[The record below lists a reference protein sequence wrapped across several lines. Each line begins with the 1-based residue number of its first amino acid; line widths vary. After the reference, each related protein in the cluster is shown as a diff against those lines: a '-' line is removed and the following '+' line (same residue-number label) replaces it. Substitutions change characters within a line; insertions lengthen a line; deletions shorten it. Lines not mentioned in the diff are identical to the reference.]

1 MSDLLTAN
9 IEGQIT
15 GEALV
20 EAAAG
25 QERDRRSSRVFT
37 GLARWRWGFTYIE
50 LVTALLLV
58 GVLSAIATKALV
70 RSKSRAFAAV
80 VESDLRNLAVAQED
94 YFAERSTYFGGG
106 GSVQLA
112 SSPALGFA
120 ASPGVTF
127 ELRGGEA
134 GWAGRAVHEK
144 LEDRGFSCAFYTGEV
159 DPYPPAVR
167 EGVVTCRPALTGS
180 ETGQTGKKDKK
191 DKKDK
196 GNNGKGNGNG
206 GNNGNGN
213 GGNNGNGNGGN
224 NGNGNGGNNGKGNGK
239 GNGKNG

>member
-1 MSDLLTAN
+1 MSDCSSAN
-9 IEGQIT
+9 IERQTT
-15 GEALV
+15 GKALV

-25 QERDRRSSRVFT
+25 QAQDGRSALVFT
-37 GLARWRWGFTYIE
+37 GLARPRRGFTYIE

-112 SSPALGFA
+112 SSPVLGFA

-144 LEDRGFSCAFYTGEV
+144 LVDRGFTCAFYTGEV
-159 DPYPPAVR
+159 DPYPPAVQ
-167 EGVVTCRPALTGS
+167 EGVVTCRPAQTGS
-180 ETGQTGKKDKK
+180 ETGQTGRKDKK
-191 DKKDK
+191 GKKDK
-196 GNNGKGNGNG
+196 GNNGNGNGNN

-213 GGNNGNGNGGN
+213 NGNGGK
-224 NGNGNGGNNGKGNGK
+224 NGDNGKGNNGT